1 MDWIAN
7 MPGPQF
13 LGLYAAVIVL
23 TLIAA
28 YMRLSSSGRDD
39 TPNPRVSTA
48 PDPYQMAYLRGGD
61 AEVGKLLLI
70 ELARRG
76 YVQERT
82 GTTLSGGKV
91 FLRQTDSHPS
101 PALLPA
107 AQRKVFDLVGGAEQS
122 LQKLMRGAEFRGAV
136 SSMTTTFSE
145 AMGAEG
151 LMVQSGKRRNV
162 ILTSAALIFGL
173 GGFKLLVALANG
185 RYNVG
190 FLLLLSLFA
199 FVALGAI
206 ATKRLTSRGRR
217 YLNQTQDAYRGETAD
232 VIFDAGSAQPNSMLL
247 HVGLFGA
254 PILFGT
260 AASGYATMLGL
271 DPNRNYGSG
280 GCGAGCGSGCSG
292 GGGCGGGCGGCGGGD

>member
-23 TLIAA
+23 TLVVA
-28 YMRLSSSGRDD
+28 YMRLGASGRDD
-39 TPNPRVSTA
+39 APDPRVSTG

-76 YVQERT
+76 YIQERT
-82 GTTLSGGKV
+82 GATLSGGKV

-107 AQRKVFDLVGGAEQS
+107 PQRKVFEAVGVGEQS
-122 LQKLMRGAEFRGAV
+122 LQKLLRSREFGAAV
-136 SSMTTTFSE
+136 SSITISFNETLGTD
-145 AMGAEG
+145 G
-151 LMVQSGKRRNV
+151 LLVQSGKRLKV
-162 ILTSAALIFGL
+162 ILTSALLIFGL
-173 GGFKLLVALANG
+173 GGFKLVVALSNG

-199 FVALGAI
+199 LIALGAI
-206 ATKRLTSRGRR
+206 ASRRLTLRGRR

-232 VIFDAGSAQPNSMLL
+232 VIFDASSAQANSMLL

-271 DPNRNYGSG
+271 DPKRNYGSG
-280 GCGAGCGSGCSG
+280 GCGSGCGSGCSG